1 MSVLSLTGT
10 VGITAL
16 RRKTAFYSAATST
29 VKAPDLIN
37 RPRSENVKFCRL
49 VITALCGNS
58 DVMGKEREKWEKL
71 KAFLGF
77 LGEGGVV
84 F

>member
-71 KAFLGF
+71 NAFLGF